1 MLCYII
7 LILYG
12 IRVDKRGYTRC
23 IHVLLDADESFSRT
37 RLPCY
42 TLALFFIAN
51 WLSTCQNCTQSTF
64 LRRHVRI
71 LLCDNSRVRGHWQWE
86 RNTSTKNNTCTCMY
100 QRTWSTNH
108 WYKHAKV
115 SFFPSSVGLS
125 WLYRETINYTR
136 KDGTKKK
143 NTKWHAP
150 NVVIYLSC
158 TRASPSAST
167 NCTRPLECG
176 YILQYEFGNYAYRS
190 IVERK
195 VDGVWNSVHGTIPRL
210 DRNERNHAKI
220 EWIIGKWM

>member
-71 LLCDNSRVRGHWQWE
+71 LLMWE
-86 RNTSTKNNTCTCMY
+86 QPGERALAMRKKHKHKWYMYVPTDMEYKPLVQTC
-100 QRTWSTNH
+100 
-108 WYKHAKV
+108 KGV
-115 SFFPSSVGLS
+115 FFSSSLGLS